1 MAIIIGIKPNFR
13 FWLINSHLD
22 LIKRKIGDDKK
33 VVRGLWLYCTLGR
46 EKPERNVRLSAS
58 QELNWGREEKLFFD
72 QRRRQE
78 FSSLAKETRLGE
90 LENRALLYII

>member
-1 MAIIIGIKPNFR
+1 
-13 FWLINSHLD
+13 
-22 LIKRKIGDDKK
+22 
-33 VVRGLWLYCTLGR
+33 
-46 EKPERNVRLSAS
+46 VRLSAS